1 MVGFNQ
7 WLRSSREKA
16 KLGVRE
22 LARNVGVSATYI
34 SRLESLVSPVTPSA
48 LLISRLSVALGA
60 DDLEGYECA
69 GVLPW
74 DIHAW
79 VLSGGAEGWR
89 EARRASSCDIL
100 FDNAIRYGTD
110 RLLK

>member
-34 SRLESLVSPVTPSA
+34 SRLESLTSPVTPSA
-48 LLISRLSVALGA
+48 LLISRLAVALGA
-60 DDLEGYECA
+60 NDLEGYDCA

-74 DIHAW
+74 DVHAW
-79 VLSGGAEGWR
+79 VLSGGEAGWR
-89 EARRASSCDIL
+89 EARRASSNNIS
-100 FDNAIRYGTD
+100 FDNALLYGVNQ
-110 RLLK
+110 LLR